1 MSVVS
6 AKVDLI
12 KHIQHQ
18 LTIQANL
25 FLPCLNKNRVWPE
38 FGQDVLFGSRG
49 GIRLTGYQSVYF
61 MVWAF

>member
-25 FLPCLNKNRVWPE
+25 FLPLLEIKA
-38 FGQDVLFGSRG
+38 L
-49 GIRLTGYQSVYF
+49 L
-61 MVWAF
+61 A